1 MRLYSLQ
8 MEGNSLQLHDY
19 YSKFI
24 IYGKVKTEFVWIKD
38 FLLFCERIFIYTKG
52 KSEILRARFNCIVKS
67 QPYNRLSIPIL
78 LSTQTVLYYHF
89 YMYRTF
95 ADAIVLRRLPD
106 RGVVLH
112 DIIPYFQ
119 RSLFYI
125 AFHKT
130 NPLNTLFLQCMQG
143 KWWLLQA

>member
-1 MRLYSLQ
+1 
-8 MEGNSLQLHDY
+8 
-19 YSKFI
+19 
-24 IYGKVKTEFVWIKD
+24 
-38 FLLFCERIFIYTKG
+38 
-52 KSEILRARFNCIVKS
+52 
-67 QPYNRLSIPIL
+67 
-78 LSTQTVLYYHF
+78 
-89 YMYRTF
+89 MYCTL
-95 ADAIVLRRLPD
+95 ADAVILRRLPD

-143 KWWLLQA
+143 RRGLLQA